1 MFFKISYFVEKIL
14 VATIMS
20 VCSYL
25 TPQEEKKKHHIQV
38 VEKEIRTHP
47 ELYPEL
53 HPKAHPSEVDQEKE
67 VGEFDSKYQL
77 KKEPEPHIKPSL

>member
-1 MFFKISYFVEKIL
+1 
-14 VATIMS
+14 MS